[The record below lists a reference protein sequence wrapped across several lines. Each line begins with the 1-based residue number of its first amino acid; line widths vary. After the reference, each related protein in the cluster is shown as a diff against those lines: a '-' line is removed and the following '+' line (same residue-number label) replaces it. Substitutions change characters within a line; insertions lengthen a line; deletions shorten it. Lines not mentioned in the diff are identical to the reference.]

1 MAGAVIAKFQQGIQ
15 PLKLAT
21 MLLTLALAAMSAV
34 QANAQS
40 QSPSVRHAAC
50 IAKIDT
56 DPESAYEDAL
66 AWMNIGAPRQARHC
80 VAMALIGLGQYA
92 EGAIRLEELA
102 NADDGGSLDARRV
115 YLTQAGNAWLLA
127 YAPEAALVALNNAL
141 KLAPR
146 NADLRKDIG
155 RAHLLMKSWDLAGKA
170 FDEAIELAPED
181 AEALT
186 LRGRALLEMGR
197 LQDAWQDAE
206 ASLASDPTSVDAVVL
221 RGDIREAMRR
231 EGLPDPVTG

>member
-1 MAGAVIAKFQQGIQ
+1 MKKRLVLLSLFAWTVASATAV
-15 PLKLAT
+15 
-21 MLLTLALAAMSAV
+21 
-34 QANAQS
+34 AQS
-40 QSPSVRHAAC
+40 QSPQARLNAC

-56 DPESAYEDAL
+56 DAEEAYEDAL
-66 AWMNIGAPRQARHC
+66 AWLNFGAPYQARYC
-80 VAMALIGLGQYA
+80 AALALIGLEQYA

-127 YAPEAALVALNNAL
+127 AAPDAALVAFGNAL

-146 NADLRKDIG
+146 DAELRKDIG
-155 RAHLLMKSWDLAGKA
+155 RAHLLNKDWEQAGKA
-170 FDEAIELAPED
+170 FDEAIELSTGD

-197 LQDAWQDAE
+197 LSDAWADVQA
-206 ASLASDPTSVDAVVL
+206 ALGLDPASVDAVVL
-221 RGDIREAMRR
+221 RGDIREAMHR
-231 EGLPDPVTG
+231 EGLPDPVAG